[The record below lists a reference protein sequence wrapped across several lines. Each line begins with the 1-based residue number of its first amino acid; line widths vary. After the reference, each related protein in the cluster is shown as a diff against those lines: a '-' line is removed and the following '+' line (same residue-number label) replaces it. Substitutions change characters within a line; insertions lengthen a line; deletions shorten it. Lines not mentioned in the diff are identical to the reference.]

1 MTPRRTPL
9 WRRRAF
15 LSFWVGESISHLGAH
30 VTDLALPLT
39 AVLLLGA
46 TADQMGVL
54 AAAGYLPFLVVG
66 LLAGVWVDRFRR
78 RPILIA
84 SDLVSAVAVASVPVA
99 WLLDVLR
106 IELLYIVSF
115 VLGMV
120 AVVWTVAY
128 QSFLPS
134 LVERDELVE
143 ANAKLEAGNSV
154 GTVAGPGLGGVI
166 VQFAGAPLALLA
178 DAASYLVSVVLVGS
192 IRVAEPAPIP
202 DAERRG
208 TVEQIREGLRFVAR
222 TPLLASL
229 AAGGATH
236 NFFARMVDA
245 LFVLYA
251 TRELGLEPVALGLA
265 LAAAG
270 PGAFV
275 GALMASRVARR
286 LGIGPTIVSAQ
297 VLTGLS
303 SLVIAL
309 ASGTAVVAAGMLVV
323 SWFLIGMIRTIYN
336 VNQVS
341 LRVAITTDRMHG
353 RVNATIR
360 FIAWSVTPVG
370 ALVGGFLAANVIGLR
385 ATMLLAA
392 IGVLTATV
400 PFLLGPMRT
409 TRETPRVEA
418 ISSA

>member
-1 MTPRRTPL
+1 MATPRVPL

-30 VTDLALPLT
+30 ITDLALPLT

-46 TADQMGVL
+46 TADEMGIL

-84 SDLVSAVAVASVPVA
+84 ADLISAVAVAGVPVA
-99 WLLDVLR
+99 WLLGVLR
-106 IELLYIVSF
+106 MELLYLVSF
-115 VLGMV
+115 VLGLV

-134 LVERDELVE
+134 LVEREELVD

-154 GTVAGPGLGGVI
+154 GTVAGPGLGGLI

-178 DAASYLVSVVLVGS
+178 DAASYLVSIVLIGS
-192 IRVAEPAPIP
+192 IRVTEPPPIP

-208 TVEQIREGLRFVAR
+208 TIEQIREGLRFVAR

-236 NFFARMVDA
+236 NFFARMIDA

-251 TRELGLEPVALGLA
+251 TRELGIEPLGLGLT

-270 PGAFV
+270 PGSFV
-275 GALMASRVARR
+275 GALLASRVAGR
-286 LGIGPTIVSAQ
+286 LGIGPTIISAQ

-303 SLVIAL
+303 FLLIAL
-309 ASGTAVVAAGMLVV
+309 AGGPDVVAVGMLVV

-341 LRVAITTDRMHG
+341 LRVAITTQRMHG

-400 PFLLGPMRT
+400 PFLLGPMRA
-409 TRETPRVEA
+409 TRRTPAAAV
-418 ISSA
+418 